1 MEQVKNLV
9 LCGVGGQGTILASKI
24 LSTALVD
31 AGYDVKMSE
40 IHGMSQRGGS
50 VTTQVRYGQ
59 EVCSPIIGKGSADIL
74 VSFEAMEAM
83 RYLENLKPEG
93 TVVVNDFHMPTAT
106 TLAGD
111 QVYPEDAI
119 DRVKAVAKTKVLDAA
134 AIAKELGNPKV
145 MNIVL
150 LGALVKVMNLEGL
163 DWKKAL
169 QACVKPAFVEI
180 NEKALA
186 AGMAAVND

>member
-50 VTTQVRYGQ
+50 VTTQVRYGR
-59 EVCSPIIGKGSADIL
+59 EVCSPIIGMGSADIL
-74 VSFEAMEAM
+74 VAFEAMEAM
-83 RYLENLKPEG
+83 RYLDNLKPDG
-93 TVVVNDFHMPTAT
+93 TVVVNDYTIPTAT
-106 TLAGD
+106 TLAGS
-111 QVYPEDAI
+111 QVYPEGVI
-119 DRVKAVAKTKVLDAA
+119 EKVKAAANTKVMDAA
-134 AIAKELGNPKV
+134 GIAAELGNPKC

-150 LGALVKVMNLEGL
+150 LGALVKVMGLEDL
-163 DWKKAL
+163 DWKSAVA
-169 QACVKPAFVEI
+169 ACVKPAFVEI
-180 NEKALA
+180 NEKALE
-186 AGMAAVND
+186 AGMKAVE

>member
-50 VTTQVRYGQ
+50 VTTQVRYGK
-59 EVCSPIIGKGSADIL
+59 EVCSPIIGMGSADIL
-74 VSFEAMEAM
+74 VAFEAMEAM
-83 RYLENLKPEG
+83 RYLDNLKPDG
-93 TVVVNDFHMPTAT
+93 TVVVNDYNIPTAT
-106 TLAGD
+106 TLAGS
-111 QVYPEDAI
+111 QVYPEGVI
-119 DRVKAVAKTKVLDAA
+119 EKVKAVANTKVMDAA
-134 AIAKELGNPKV
+134 AIAQELGNPKC

-150 LGALVKVMNLEGL
+150 LGALVKVMGLEAL
-163 DWKKAL
+163 DWKKAVA
-169 QACVKPAFVEI
+169 ACVKPAFVEI
-180 NEKALA
+180 NEKALE
-186 AGMAAVND
+186 AGMKAVE